1 MSFPAKEPFYFFTR
15 QTLTY
20 LTGRKAKN
28 LAELLSGIKQVPT
41 SSIYHHTHHYLE
53 QHEFL
58 SPEPP
63 NDFAYWITDILQD
76 KVLGEKVASIDL
88 REFFTLQD
96 IRSRIIEVIE
106 HGMRRSPD
114 DFQRNV
120 PNGAEFHFM
129 SAQTFVFATKYVA
142 HSLIDFK
149 ECLEKV
155 SIYSIYYHVFEARL
169 RRKFSDFSVWLA
181 ASLGEDELA
190 QQFMELDPYT
200 QTLENLRRTLIGLIE
215 TRLMEGIHAKASR
228 I

>member
-1 MSFPAKEPFYFFTR
+1 MPNEPFYFFTR
-15 QTLTY
+15 QNLTY
-20 LTGRKAKN
+20 LTGRKARN
-28 LAELLSGIKQVPT
+28 LPELLAGIKEVPT

-88 REFFTLQD
+88 REFFTLHD

-106 HGMRRSPD
+106 HAMRGNPNA
-114 DFQRNV
+114 FQQNA
-120 PNGAEFHFM
+120 PNGEEFHFM
-129 SAQTFVFATKYVA
+129 NAQTFVFPTKYVA

-169 RRKFSDFSVWLA
+169 RRKFSDFSIWLA

-190 QQFMELDPYT
+190 QEFMELDPYT
-200 QTLENLRRTLIGLIE
+200 QTLENLRRTLIGHIE
-215 TRLMEGIHAKASR
+215 TRLKEGIRGKASR